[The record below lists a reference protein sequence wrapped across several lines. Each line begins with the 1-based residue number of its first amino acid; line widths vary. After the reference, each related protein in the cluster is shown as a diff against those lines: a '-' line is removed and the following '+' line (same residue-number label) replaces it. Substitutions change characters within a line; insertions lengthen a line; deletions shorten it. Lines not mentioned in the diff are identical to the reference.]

1 MNINFKKELN
11 LIITLII
18 IIFFI
23 DIYILS
29 NNIFFSFIKEIND
42 IKKVTKYIQFF
53 NNYKYSELKNFIK
66 KKNPKISVISPVFN
80 RERYLFRFLR
90 SIQHQNFK
98 DIEII
103 FVDDCSK
110 DNSIKKIE
118 EFQKKDKRLILIK
131 NKKIKELL

>member
-11 LIITLII
+11 LI

-29 NNIFFSFIKEIND
+29 NNNFFFIKEIND
-42 IKKVTKYIQFF
+42 IKKATKYIQFC
-53 NNYKYSELKNFIK
+53 NDYKYSELKNFIK
-66 KKNPKISVISPVFN
+66 KKNPKISVISPIVN

-110 DNSIKKIE
+110 DNSIKTIE
-118 EFQKKDKRLILIK
+118 EFQKKDKRLILILIYLNQK
-131 NKKIKELL
+131 RNKCYIF